1 MSASVA
7 RHHHRRTSTASRSMP
22 TCGSGITGAPSVPAP
37 WLLVLA
43 AARADERAQW
53 RFVIASQAEELARYD
68 CTDNPD
74 DVPTYVDVPDDYE
87 AGIHGAARVLR
98 ALIER
103 VDQ

>member
-43 AARADERAQW
+43 AATLFDVDRHIVVRPSGGLVSEVVHNDA
-53 RFVIASQAEELARYD
+53 ELARYLNAHPGASVVYD
-68 CTDNPD
+68 AADN
-74 DVPTYVDVPDDYE
+74 
-87 AGIHGAARVLR
+87 AG
-98 ALIER
+98 EPS
-103 VDQ
+103 